1 MGSPFIAV
9 GVALYLVWMRM
20 TDYLKSSPPDSL
32 PSWPLL
38 IIFAP
43 IWKFLNMIGV
53 TQRTKFSSRLDM
65 SRRYLVACSP
75 HGSYALSGLTWIAPE
90 FRMSWLPEY
99 EHHCTFFGAAS
110 CLFYLPL
117 VREFVLLL
125 GCREVSCAATRLALH
140 ALVTSPRRNVRVGV
154 AGEAQ
159 HAVKGAEGRQVQ
171 LYSPDECPRA

>member
-53 TQRTKFSSRLDM
+53 TQRTEFSSRLDM

-125 GCREVSCAATRLALH
+125 GCREVRGVPARGQPADDHMWYMGGQVGRWCWGALG
-140 ALVTSPRRNVRVGV
+140 S
-154 AGEAQ
+154 AGEKSSEGVTRA
-159 HAVKGAEGRQVQ
+159 GAP
-171 LYSPDECPRA
+171 L